1 MKVPKGMTEAEVLE
15 SIERVARGLAGKFK
29 FGYNE
34 LEDMKQYARMYAL
47 TGLDNYD
54 PSIGTLETFLWT
66 HVRNRLFNLKRDN
79 FERPDK
85 PCLNCPLK
93 AYDPHCAASTNQCTA
108 YDDKMACEQYAK
120 WHNRNSAKRNVISPI
135 ELGNVRD
142 EYEDNMKVSNDVAE
156 ELDNKHIM
164 DLLDQKIPVTI
175 RHLWVRVKSGI
186 SINKADRDKLYPTIH
201 EILEKEG
208 IDGT

>member
-1 MKVPKGMTEAEVLE
+1 MSEAEVLE

-29 FGYNE
+29 FGFND

-54 PSIGTLETFLWT
+54 PSLGTLETFLWT

-93 AYDPHCAASTNQCTA
+93 AYDPHCAQSRSECTA
-108 YDDKMACEQYAK
+108 YEDKMACEPYAK
-120 WHNRNSAKRNVISPI
+120 WYNRNAAKRNVISPI

-142 EYEDNMKVSNDVAE
+142 EQEDNMKVFSDMADE
-156 ELDNKHIM
+156 IDTRHIM
-164 DLLDQKIPVTI
+164 DLLDQKIPVHL
-175 RHLWVRVKSGI
+175 RALWVRIKTGI
-186 SINKADRDKLYPTIH
+186 QLNKADRDKIYPVIH
-201 EILEKEG
+201 DILRQEG
-208 IDGT
+208 IHGT